1 MNDVALSESRPIEI
15 PRLRVRLVSDVCEL
29 DRLRPDWLALEE
41 APADHGAVFFQSFDW
56 CHHVAQLRLK
66 LSPDRYKL
74 LVAVVEDGAGV
85 VGLWPLSLQYGAR
98 MWVVRN
104 LDDPFG
110 QLAGFLCRNSHWI
123 EPCVHAVLDRLRLM
137 GLADAVCID
146 SVIEG
151 SPLHC
156 ALIAAG
162 AKTGSANEIVQ
173 VDMRGSPTFTDYQRT
188 LNAKTRKN
196 LRNSMNRLCSA
207 HGEVTDIVIDDPAI
221 LAPLVKQTFDGRV
234 DWMQRNGKSTNAFRD
249 ADFRK
254 LVEGLCQ
261 APALSLIGFQM
272 HAFGKPIASQWGFV
286 HQGRYYAYLSAREP
300 GFDEFSP
307 GRLHL
312 GSVIAACKARGLDV
326 LELMAPA
333 ARYKLM
339 WSNRVTG
346 INDMWMPVTARGTV
360 TRGILEVVMPGLR
373 GLARSLP
380 KGLKRRLA
388 RRVNSE

>member
-1 MNDVALSESRPIEI
+1 MTSVHGLEQ
-15 PRLRVRLVSDVCEL
+15 LRAA
-29 DRLRPDWLALEE
+29 WLTLEK
-41 APADHGAVFFQSFDW
+41 APTDHGAAFFQSFGW
-56 CHHVAQLRLK
+56 CGHVAQLRLK
-66 LSPDRYKL
+66 LSPNRFKL
-74 LVAVVEDGAGV
+74 LVAVIEDDAAI
-85 VGLWPLSLQYGAR
+85 VGIWPLSLQR
-98 MWVVRN
+98 SSKMWAVRN

-110 QLAGFLCRNSHWI
+110 QFAGLLCRHSQWV
-123 EPCVHAVLDRLRLM
+123 EPCVHAVLDVLRRQK
-137 GLADAVCID
+137 LADAICID

-162 AKTGSANEIVQ
+162 AKTGSSNEIVQ
-173 VDMRGSPTFTDYQRT
+173 VDMRGAPTFADYQRT

-196 LRNSMNRLCSA
+196 LRNSLNRLRSA
-207 HGEVTDIVIDDPAI
+207 HGEVTDVVIDDPAQ
-221 LAPLVKQTFDGRV
+221 LASVVKQTFDGRV

-249 ADFRK
+249 PDFRQ
-254 LVEGLCQ
+254 LVESLC
-261 APALSLIGFQM
+261 AVPSLSLLGFQM
-272 HAFGKPIASQWGFV
+272 HAFGKPIAGQWGFV
-286 HQGRYYAYLSAREP
+286 HEGRYYAYLSARES

-312 GSVIAACKARGLDV
+312 GSVIAACKARGLDI

-339 WSNRVTG
+339 WTDRVMG
-346 INDMWMPVTARGTV
+346 IHDLWMPLTARGTI
-360 TRGILEVVMPGLR
+360 TLGILEIVLPSMQS
-373 GLARSLP
+373 LARSLP